1 MTAVAD
7 GDLLHGCRRVGHVV
21 VLGQRSERERK
32 STAGRH
38 LFDCQRVP
46 ARREDP
52 VVPAE
57 HETSRALEVGR
68 EVRAL
73 VWGVWCGTPCVSIS
87 PRFRVVMLLLG
98 RPKSRT
104 PRMRW
109 MIFLLRLWVRS
120 NCRQT
125 GEQSIYSQ

>member
-46 ARREDP
+46 ARRKDP

-68 EVRAL
+68 EVRGKWTGRATRVHQRHPLCGASGVAPL
-73 VWGVWCGTPCVSIS
+73 V
-87 PRFRVVMLLLG
+87 
-98 RPKSRT
+98 
-104 PRMRW
+104 
-109 MIFLLRLWVRS
+109 
-120 NCRQT
+120 
-125 GEQSIYSQ
+125 

>member
-1 MTAVAD
+1 
-7 GDLLHGCRRVGHVV
+7 
-21 VLGQRSERERK
+21 
-32 STAGRH
+32 
-38 LFDCQRVP
+38 
-46 ARREDP
+46 

-98 RPKSRT
+98 RPKQNS
-104 PRMRW
+104 PNA
-109 MIFLLRLWVRS
+109 LDDLPVAPL
-120 NCRQT
+120 
-125 GEQSIYSQ
+125 GSIEL